1 MPAGSNLA
9 PAFLPKNH
17 RDRVPIGGK
26 LWNRQAAVMRTL
38 FMAIMALAILVG
50 RAHAFDMDNS
60 SKDPLQLKYQREE
73 DERKE
78 NERAYNE
85 QMKRLK
91 KQAPAT
97 TKNDPWAG
105 VRATDSSKH

>member
-1 MPAGSNLA
+1 MP
-9 PAFLPKNH
+9 
-17 RDRVPIGGK
+17 
-26 LWNRQAAVMRTL
+26 
-38 FMAIMALAILVG
+38 
-50 RAHAFDMDNS
+50 FDMDNT
-60 SKDPLQLKYQREE
+60 SKDPLTLKYERE
-73 DERKE
+73 DNERKE

-105 VRATDSSKH
+105 VRSTDSSKH